1 MLVEYLVRPGNEPDP
16 LKIRDLMMVGGRER
30 TVDHFRCLYADAG
43 FRLTEVIP
51 TPPYHVIEGV
61 PA

>member
-1 MLVEYLVRPGNEPDP
+1 MLV
-16 LKIRDLMMVGGRER
+16 MVGGRER
-30 TVDHFRCLYADAG
+30 TAEDFGRLYAEAG

-51 TPPYHVIEGV
+51 TAPYHVIVGV